1 MHLHKVRNKPLKA
14 IEGIIVVAVI
24 ALALFLGSVLAF
36 LLRGPLGDS
45 FAILVFWAVGI
56 SVALYT
62 MRRYILSYSYAMS
75 GSLLRMTFAYG
86 RFERVLSEIYMNNIL
101 SAGTPEEVR
110 ERYPKAKVLRA
121 TRPTCEIEVFA
132 VASRDNGGVIIHL
145 LQPDETIRE
154 ALAKAARENRK

>member
-14 IEGIIVVAVI
+14 VEGVIVVVAI
-24 ALALFLGSVLAF
+24 ALVLCLTSVLAF
-36 LLRGPLGDS
+36 LLRGPMGDS
-45 FAILVFWAVGI
+45 FAILVFWIIGGA
-56 SVALYT
+56 VALFT

-86 RFERVLSEIYMNNIL
+86 RFERVLSEIYLNNVL

-110 ERYPKAKVLRA
+110 RRYPKAKVLRA
-121 TRPTCEIEVFA
+121 IRPTCEIEVFA

-154 ALAKAARENRK
+154 ALTKAARENRK